1 MVRAMNPG
9 QLRLVEADILI
20 IVQGSGKDTAVFDL
34 RQQLLDIDAVIGGTV
49 GREEV
54 KGGGEEV
61 TGAEDVTLL
70 QMIASGGE
78 FHEPMKEFGV
88 LPGFVGDQFFE
99 VVMALQ
105 KSAAVEELDP
115 PL

>member
-1 MVRAMNPG
+1 MNLG
-9 QLRLVEADILI
+9 QLRLVEADVLI
-20 IVQGSGKDTAVFDL
+20 IVQGAGEDTAVFDL
-34 RQQLLDIDAVIGGTV
+34 HQQPFDIDAVIGGTA

-54 KGGGEEV
+54 KGGGEKI

-78 FHEPMKEFGV
+78 LQEPMKEFGI
-88 LPGFVGDQFFE
+88 LPGFVGDQLFE

-105 KSAAVEELDP
+105 KGATVEELDP